1 MRRDI
6 PTERSEGTVSVP
18 ERLRVFDETQR
29 HAVLATCSEGR
40 PHSSLIAFALTPD
53 VKGLLFATPK
63 KTLKY
68 RNILKNNAVSV
79 LIDTRAN
86 TESDYLNAEAITISG
101 DAVPVRRGMKWKK
114 FAGIFLRKHPELRGF
129 VDSPSSALILVKAT
143 RCYHVGSFQTVSE
156 WKVE

>member
-1 MRRDI
+1 MKRDI
-6 PTERSEGTVSVP
+6 PIERSEGTVSVP
-18 ERLRVFDETQR
+18 ERLRVLDATQR

-40 PHSSLIAFALTPD
+40 PHTSLIAFALTPD

-68 RNILKNNAVSV
+68 RNILKNGAVSV

-86 TESDYLNAEAITISG
+86 TESDYLNAEAVTISG
-101 DAVPVRRGMKWKK
+101 NAVPIRRGMKWKELS
-114 FAGIFLRKHPELRGF
+114 GIFLRKHPELSGF
-129 VDSPSSALILVKAT
+129 VESPSSALILVKAT